1 MDPDVNIYQRQI
13 QMEVE
18 EKYQLYER
26 IKELTEEINTLKEKL
41 KKIEKK

>member
-1 MDPDVNIYQRQI
+1 VDPDVNIYQRQI